1 MMKSSQHSNDIL
13 QIFHAGIA
21 AVQPKYLL
29 PKVLN
34 ITDGRLQVGEDIFP
48 IDHFK
53 NIYIAGAGKAT
64 AAMAAEA
71 EKILGYRI
79 TDGVIAIKAGHA
91 VPLKY
96 IRAIEAGHPVPNA
109 NSVVAAE
116 EISALLKKAGHGDLV
131 IFLLSGGASSLM
143 TDIAGDWRLHEL
155 QTVFRLLLNSGASI
169 DEMNAVRKHLSAM
182 KGGQCVRLCKGAT
195 LATFIISD
203 VIGNDLSVIGSGPTV
218 PDPTTFDDA
227 LQVILKYRLEQ
238 SVPHAILQHLTKG
251 AERIIADTLKEGDPA
266 FTGCRNIIIGD
277 IEQALNAAAIV
288 AQTLG
293 YKTSILTSRMQGPCE
308 EAVKDWLAQV
318 RSYKLG
324 HTHCLLAGGETT
336 VNVTGNGHGGRNQQF
351 ALAAAI
357 ALQNEPNITLLAAGT
372 DGTDGPTDAAGAI
385 INGSTCHTALQMGL
399 DPCSYL
405 LNNDAYHFFQQT
417 GGLIK
422 TGPTQTNVMDL
433 VITLVN

>member
-1 MMKSSQHSNDIL
+1 MMNSNQHTNDIL

-34 ITDGRLQVGEDIFP
+34 ITEDRLQVGEDVFP
-48 IDHFK
+48 IAHFK
-53 NIYIAGAGKAT
+53 NIYIAGAGKAS

-79 TDGVIAIKAGHA
+79 TDGVIAIKSGHA

-96 IRAIEAGHPVPNA
+96 TRAIEAGHPVPNA
-109 NSVVAAE
+109 NSVIAAE
-116 EISALLKKAGHGDLV
+116 EISTLLKKAGHGDLV

-143 TDIAGDWRLHEL
+143 TDIAGDWRLDEL
-155 QTVFRLLLNSGASI
+155 QTVFSLLLKSGASI

-195 LATFIISD
+195 LVTFIISD

-218 PDPTTFDDA
+218 ADTTTFHDA
-227 LQVILKYRLEQ
+227 LRVIRKYELEEY
-238 SVPHAILQHLTKG
+238 VPHAIMQHLLKG
-251 AERIIADTLKEGDPA
+251 AEGVIAETLKEGDPA
-266 FTGCRNIIIGD
+266 FNGCRNIIIGD
-277 IEQALNAAAIV
+277 IEQALNAAAM
-288 AQTLG
+288 AAESLG
-293 YKTSILTSRMQGPCE
+293 YKPCILTSSMHGPCE
-308 EAVKDWLAQV
+308 QAVKQWLTQV

-324 HTHCLLAGGETT
+324 HAHCLLAGGETT

-351 ALAAAI
+351 ALASAI

-385 INGSTCHTALQMGL
+385 VNGFTCHAALQMNL
-399 DPCSYL
+399 DPNSYL